1 MVPGVQKVP
10 SGPHRLGVRVERLL
24 RKEPPA
30 KGSRTGVT
38 AYTLLIGGEAAG
50 GIQTQSAFN
59 NFISWSGLDIG
70 RDRSSPVSH
79 YEAPFEFTGQLL
91 RVTVDMHDDQR
102 LDGEGVAA
110 AEMARQ

>member
-1 MVPGVQKVP
+1 MQKVP

-38 AYTLLIGGEAAG
+38 AYTLLIDGEAAG

-70 RDRSSPVSH
+70 RDRSS
-79 YEAPFEFTGQLL
+79 L
-91 RVTVDMHDDQR
+91 RSRITR
-102 LDGEGVAA
+102 RRSNSPGSCSG
-110 AEMARQ
+110 

>member
-10 SGPHRLGVRVERLL
+10 SGAHRLGVHVERLL

-38 AYTLLIGGEAAG
+38 AYTLLIDGEAAG

-70 RDRSSPVSH
+70 RDRSS
-79 YEAPFEFTGQLL
+79 L
-91 RVTVDMHDDQR
+91 RSRITR
-102 LDGEGVAA
+102 RRSNSPGSCSG
-110 AEMARQ
+110 

>member
-1 MVPGVQKVP
+1 VQKVP

-38 AYTLLIGGEAAG
+38 AYTLLIDGEAAG

-70 RDRSSPVSH
+70 RDRSS
-79 YEAPFEFTGQLL
+79 L
-91 RVTVDMHDDQR
+91 RSRITR
-102 LDGEGVAA
+102 RRSNSPGSCSG
-110 AEMARQ
+110 

>member
-1 MVPGVQKVP
+1 MQKVP

-38 AYTLLIGGEAAG
+38 AYTLLIDGEAAG

-70 RDRSSPVSH
+70 RDRSS
-79 YEAPFEFTGQLL
+79 L
-91 RVTVDMHDDQR
+91 RSRITR
-102 LDGEGVAA
+102 RRSNSRAICFASL
-110 AEMARQ
+110 

>member
-1 MVPGVQKVP
+1 MQKVP

-38 AYTLLIGGEAAG
+38 AYTLLVDGESAG
-50 GIQTQSAFN
+50 LQTQSAFN

-70 RDRSSPVSH
+70 RDRSS
-79 YEAPFEFTGQLL
+79 L
-91 RVTVDMHDDQR
+91 RSRITR
-102 LDGEGVAA
+102 RRSNSPGSCSG
-110 AEMARQ
+110 